1 MWGGVLLADRNRR
14 EWGGDMSGRMK
25 SSNKNKVCFRSSFPQ
40 ALGRKETCDGMEW
53 AWGVCC
59 NPDWRGNDRR
69 DHYSG
74 SDDGDGN
81 GDSGGGGGAVAA
93 DMAKACNS
101 TEIEIGKSQDYY
113 DCCQLPDQLALAN
126 GPAVK
131 ITTRRMWEFNVDCGL
146 VVFLHWESNNFKME
160 HASQPSQY
168 KKQKVISNNTNAQA
182 CLLLRWS

>member
-1 MWGGVLLADRNRR
+1 MRRRHERQDEKFQQKQSMLPQLLPSGV
-14 EWGGDMSGRMK
+14 
-25 SSNKNKVCFRSSFPQ
+25 RSQ
-40 ALGRKETCDGMEW
+40 RDLRWDGVSC
-53 AWGVCC
+53 VCC
-59 NPDWRGNDRR
+59 NPDWRGDDRR

-93 DMAKACNS
+93 DMAEACNS
-101 TEIEIGKSQDYY
+101 TEIEIGKSQYYY
-113 DCCQLPDQLALAN
+113 DSCCQLPDQLALAN
-126 GPAVK
+126 GPAVR
-131 ITTRRMWEFNVDCGL
+131 IMTRRMWEFNVDCGL